1 MGRSKKEIANL
12 LPKPFRRQW
21 ECAEVVLQSRVV
33 LVALPIVSIAL
44 LAIYFMKRG
53 IPFFDAVSA
62 LGTTFMTLIVLAFG
76 LISMLYVIYVIP
88 ITGAKAL
95 IDNKVGN
102 LSAAAIMTLPLLTA
116 ISGLFWWGYE
126 PVFKDGW
133 GSFSLASVFGFET
146 ACFALVVWRSRS
158 EVGCALTKSRGDIFY
173 AFVMSLLPL
182 LVALALLVI
191 SIDIS
196 SRYLEVEWGALHE
209 AAFLVVLMAAIFL
222 FYAGPTW
229 LACIKPLENLKERL
243 TRFAGV
249 LVLLVFV
256 FPGGGRFVDLSL
268 FILNSGGGMKQ
279 VLVLDKKAADAPRL
293 RELLDGASS
302 TCGKGNDTCDLLTT
316 SEQRIRFVS
325 ATTTYVSISEAPPK
339 DFWSWMERTFFDWS
353 SKESLAIA
361 NSLIVARYPVDTN
374 ANSSQGQVSDTPP

>member
-1 MGRSKKEIANL
+1 
-12 LPKPFRRQW
+12 
-21 ECAEVVLQSRVV
+21 
-33 LVALPIVSIAL
+33 
-44 LAIYFMKRG
+44 
-53 IPFFDAVSA
+53 
-62 LGTTFMTLIVLAFG
+62 
-76 LISMLYVIYVIP
+76 
-88 ITGAKAL
+88 
-95 IDNKVGN
+95 
-102 LSAAAIMTLPLLTA
+102 
-116 ISGLFWWGYE
+116 
-126 PVFKDGW
+126 
-133 GSFSLASVFGFET
+133 
-146 ACFALVVWRSRS
+146 
-158 EVGCALTKSRGDIFY
+158 
-173 AFVMSLLPL
+173 MSLLPL

-229 LACIKPLENLKERL
+229 LACMKPLENLKERL

-293 RELLDGASS
+293 RELLDSASS
-302 TCGKGNDTCDLLTT
+302 TCGKGNDACDLLTT

-374 ANSSQGQVSDTPP
+374 ANLSQGQISDTPP